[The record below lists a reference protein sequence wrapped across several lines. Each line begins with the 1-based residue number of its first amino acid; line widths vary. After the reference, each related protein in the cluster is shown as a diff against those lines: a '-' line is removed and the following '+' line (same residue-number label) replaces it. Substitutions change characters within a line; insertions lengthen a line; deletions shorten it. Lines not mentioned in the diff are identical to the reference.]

1 MTEQPYVS
9 NDDLRERVTEAVTLE
24 IQELLGDRVILSQDI
39 YLEDLGANGYT
50 CGQGHVAFLAMGD
63 SIRNPLQVRVIVE
76 VVG

>member
-39 YLEDLGANGYT
+39 YLEDLGANGYA
-50 CGQGHVAFLAMGD
+50 CGQGRVAFLAQGD